1 MMNSDTLY
9 EIVATSDEGAEEE
22 GGVDD
27 GQAGHVGIH
36 DVVGT
41 ELAPVANQFNET
53 FFTYC

>member
-9 EIVATSDEGAEEE
+9 EIVVTSEEGAEEE

-41 ELAPVANQFNET
+41 ELAPDKNQFNET
-53 FFTYC
+53 FFTNC